1 MNQFI
6 NYENGYLFNNID
18 ELINCIL
25 EASEDL
31 NNKEIYYKKIENTK
45 KVLETYDIEI
55 VFPKI
60 LEVYKL

>member
-6 NYENGYLFNNID
+6 NDKNGYLFGNND
-18 ELINCIL
+18 ELKNCIIQ
-25 EASEDL
+25 ASKDI
-31 NNKEIYYKKIENTK
+31 NNKEIYNKKIENTK
-45 KVLETYDIEI
+45 KVLETYDIKN

>member
-1 MNQFI
+1 MT
-6 NYENGYLFNNID
+6 D
-18 ELINCIL
+18 
-25 EASEDL
+25 EDL

-45 KVLETYDIEI
+45 KVLETYDIEN

>member
-1 MNQFI
+1 M
-6 NYENGYLFNNID
+6 
-18 ELINCIL
+18 NCIL

-31 NNKEIYYKKIENTK
+31 NNKEIYLKKIENTK
-45 KVLETYDIEI
+45 KVLEIYDIEN